1 MVRSQRQKRPV
12 KAEKL
17 GVWFEAARVGSLRQ
31 APDGAMEFRYD
42 PTWLANPAAFPVTSA
57 LPLSDRVWKG
67 ASAYAA
73 FDNLLPDAEGELRAR
88 IAERTAA
95 RGSDAYALLSALG
108 RDCVGALQFLPE
120 GEVPGLSD
128 MAARPIDDEEIARML
143 RGLAA
148 APLGLDQD
156 DDFRISIAGA
166 QEKTALLYRDGRW
179 WKPLGGTPTSHI
191 LKTPMGVL
199 PGPDQIDLTDSVENE
214 AWCLRLAHEIG
225 LPVAKARIGAFGDA
239 KALIVDRF
247 DRRWENGVLRRLPQE
262 DLCQALGM
270 PSALKYQRSGG
281 PGMRDILRHM
291 QESDDPASD
300 RRMFLKAQI
309 FFLLIGATDGH
320 AKNFSLALGAQ
331 GRFRL
336 SPLYDILSL
345 APVIDAGRL
354 QRRRFRLAM
363 SFDRHYGVDEI
374 LPRHIEAEA
383 VAGGL
388 PYGVALSL
396 LRETCEAMPAA
407 LERAHA
413 DLGPVI
419 PETVRE
425 PIAQRARN
433 AAQQMLELLDL

>member
-1 MVRSQRQKRPV
+1 VVRSQRQKRPV

-17 GVWFEAARVGSLRQ
+17 GVWFEATRVGSLRQ

-57 LPLSDRVWKG
+57 LPLSDRSWKG

-120 GEVPGLSD
+120 GEVPGLPE
-128 MAARPIDDEEIARML
+128 MAARPINEEEIAKML

-166 QEKTALLYRDGRW
+166 QEKTALLYREGRW

-191 LKTPMGVL
+191 LKTPIGVL

-225 LPVAKARIGAFGDA
+225 LPVANARIGAFGDA
-239 KALIVDRF
+239 KALIVERF
-247 DRRWENGVLRRLPQE
+247 DRRWENGVLRRLAQE

-281 PGMRDILRHM
+281 PGMRDILRHL

-336 SPLYDILSL
+336 APLYDILSL

-363 SFDRHYGVDEI
+363 SFDGHYGVDEI

-388 PYGVALSL
+388 PPGIALSV
-396 LRETCEAMPAA
+396 LRETCEVMPSA
-407 LERAHA
+407 LERTDA

-425 PIAQRARN
+425 PIARRARS
-433 AAQQMLELLDL
+433 AAQQMLELLNL

>member
-1 MVRSQRQKRPV
+1 MARSQRQRRPD
-12 KAEKL
+12 KAERL
-17 GVWFEAARVGSLRQ
+17 GVWFETARVGTLRP
-31 APDGAMEFRYD
+31 ALDGAMEFRYD
-42 PTWLANPAAFPVTSA
+42 PTWLRNAAAFPVTSA
-57 LPLSDRVWKG
+57 LPLSDRTWKG

-73 FDNLLPDAEGELRAR
+73 FDNLLPDAEGELRVR
-88 IAERTAA
+88 IAERSAA

-120 GEVPGLSD
+120 GELPGPPD
-128 MAARPIDDEEIARML
+128 MAARLISDDEIAKML

-148 APLGLDQD
+148 APLGIDQD

-166 QEKTALLYRDGRW
+166 QEKTALLYRDGHW

-225 LPVAKARIGAFGDA
+225 LPVASAQIGAFAEA

-247 DRRWENGVLRRLPQE
+247 DRRWENGLLRRLPQE
-262 DLCQALGM
+262 DLCQALGVS
-270 PSALKYQRSGG
+270 SAHKYQRSGG
-281 PGMRDILRHM
+281 PGMRDILRHL
-291 QESDDPASD
+291 QESDDPAQD
-300 RRMFLKAQI
+300 RHIFLKAQI

-383 VAGGL
+383 VAGGM
-388 PYGVALSL
+388 PPATALNL
-396 LRETCEAMPAA
+396 LREVCEAMPAA
-407 LERAHA
+407 LERTNA
-413 DLGPVI
+413 DLGPVV
-419 PETVRE
+419 PEAVRG
-425 PIAQRARN
+425 PIGRRAG
-433 AAQQMLELLDL
+433 AAAHQMLDLLDQ

>member
-1 MVRSQRQKRPV
+1 MV
-12 KAEKL
+12 
-17 GVWFEAARVGSLRQ
+17 
-31 APDGAMEFRYD
+31 
-42 PTWLANPAAFPVTSA
+42 
-57 LPLSDRVWKG
+57 
-67 ASAYAA
+67 
-73 FDNLLPDAEGELRAR
+73 
-88 IAERTAA
+88 
-95 RGSDAYALLSALG
+95 
-108 RDCVGALQFLPE
+108 
-120 GEVPGLSD
+120 
-128 MAARPIDDEEIARML
+128 ARPIDDDEIASML
-143 RGLAA
+143 RGLAV
-148 APLGLDQD
+148 APLGLDQY

-225 LPVAKARIGAFGDA
+225 LPVTKARIGTFGDA
-239 KALIVDRF
+239 KALIVERF

-281 PGMRDILRHM
+281 PGMRDILSHL

-336 SPLYDILSL
+336 APLYDVLSL

-374 LPRHIEAEA
+374 LPRHIETEA

-388 PYGVALSL
+388 PPGVALSL
-396 LRETCEAMPAA
+396 LRETCEAMPSA
-407 LERAHA
+407 LDRTAI

-419 PETVRE
+419 PETVQE
-425 PIAQRARN
+425 PIARRARST
-433 AAQQMLELLDL
+433 AQQMLELLDR